1 MRLIGLDLGTKTLG
15 VSITDKTRTI
25 TKPLDVIRFDFE
37 DYDKALTE
45 LNKIILEYNINEVV
59 LGLPKNMDGSLGF
72 AASRSLKF
80 KKMLEEQGLV
90 VHLEDERLTTKSA
103 EGIVHSNNK
112 NVKDTKHVIDSIAS
126 SIILESYLKRIENDN
141 RK

>member
-25 TKPLDVIRFDFE
+25 TKPLEVIRFDFE
-37 DYDKALTE
+37 DYDKALFE

-59 LGLPKNMDGSLGF
+59 LGLPRNMDGSLGF

-80 KKMLEEQGLV
+80 KEMLEKQGLV
-90 VHLEDERLTTKSA
+90 VYLEDERLTTVTA
-103 EGIVHSNNK
+103 NNVLISGNVSRK
-112 NVKDTKHVIDSIAS
+112 NRKKVVDSVAAT
-126 SIILESYLKRIENDN
+126 IILQGYLDRSGKR
-141 RK
+141 